1 MTSKPWIDFLGILNG
16 EQLLGKIQMTETTF
30 RSVSEQFLLFGKA
43 STTFVHCSCE
53 GSVLADEEIFE
64 DHHLKPKVLTLSSFN
79 DLKLDGLFI
88 VPL

>member
-1 MTSKPWIDFLGILNG
+1 MDRFLGDPQRGAVAWQNT
-16 EQLLGKIQMTETTF
+16 MTETTF

-53 GSVLADEEIFE
+53 GSALADEEIFE